1 MALTIYGE
9 AAVTLMMMYAMESHG
24 RHFVAAFDFGC
35 ALSSIYRFL
44 AGTWLFGVVEAVW
57 SLVARS
63 PST

>member
-1 MALTIYGE
+1 
-9 AAVTLMMMYAMESHG
+9 MYAMESRG

-57 SLVARS
+57 ALVARS